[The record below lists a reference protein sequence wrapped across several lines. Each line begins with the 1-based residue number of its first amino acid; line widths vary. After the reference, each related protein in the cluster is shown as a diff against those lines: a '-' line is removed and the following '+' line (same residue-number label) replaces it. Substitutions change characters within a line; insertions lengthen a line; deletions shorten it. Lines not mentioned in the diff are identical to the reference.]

1 MDNKLAITLFTMT
14 VAALLL
20 GSMLLLFKTGFRPTG
35 LVSNPTGT
43 VSAEVSG
50 GTDIFLQRS
59 LVNFGSVQVG
69 VTYNGAGDGNWSNAS
84 AFLLRNDGS
93 LRVNFTIT
101 ASGSPLWTSTSG
113 NNSNY
118 RFNTTNAT
126 GNTSMPE
133 TCYTTQNT
141 WTTLPVSSAAYA
153 GCMLGFTDGN
163 DYANISIQITVPTG
177 EAAGAKTSTVTFT
190 GSQG

>member
-1 MDNKLAITLFTMT
+1 MDNNKLAIVLFTIT
-14 VAALLL
+14 VAALML
-20 GSMLLLFKTGFRPTG
+20 GSLLILFKTGFRPTG

-50 GTDIFLQRS
+50 GTDIFLQS
-59 LVNFGSVQVG
+59 FLVNFGAVQVG

-93 LRVNFTIT
+93 VNVNVTIAAT
-101 ASGSPLWTSTSG
+101 ALWSSTAG
-113 NNSNY
+113 AAANY
-118 RFNTTNAT
+118 TYNVTNAT

-133 TCYTTQNT
+133 TCATVQNG
-141 WTTLPVSSAAYA
+141 WNIMPLGSASAAL
-153 GCMLGFTDGN
+153 CMLGFTDGN
-163 DYANISIQITVPTG
+163 DYANISIRITVPTG
-177 EAAGAKTSTVTFT
+177 EGAGEKTSTVTFT